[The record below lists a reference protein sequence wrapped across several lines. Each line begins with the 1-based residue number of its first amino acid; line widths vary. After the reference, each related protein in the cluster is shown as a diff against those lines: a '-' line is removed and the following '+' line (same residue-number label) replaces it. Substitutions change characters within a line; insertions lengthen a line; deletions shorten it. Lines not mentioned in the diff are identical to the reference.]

1 MYIYIYTDRMVDNT
15 HINSRSRIAS
25 IYRSCCTKIPASIK
39 YHGFSRAFKAFLGM
53 NASQSLMNETCR
65 LCHGLCQGDLPRLQ
79 YQGAYVYG
87 TFELHRDIGLRA
99 LKSFFATSGLMPSP
113 SDIALWRGIWSSSTE
128 LWRNHLLYNI
138 QDIIDVCIC
147 CRLM

>member
-1 MYIYIYTDRMVDNT
+1 MVDNT

-65 LCHGLCQGDLPRLQ
+65 LCHGLCQGALPRLQ

-113 SDIALWRGIWSSSTE
+113 SDIAL
-128 LWRNHLLYNI
+128 
-138 QDIIDVCIC
+138 
-147 CRLM
+147 